1 MEERIENYFEQQLSD
16 TEKAQFEA
24 DLKSDP
30 ELADAVAFYLVSK
43 DAASQA
49 AKAKKLTERHAEWQS
64 LKKPEHTFTSL
75 RTWYAVAA
83 AVALVCFASLWYWM
97 TPANNDIQQLAD
109 GYVIENFTTLSV
121 QMGGSEGNG
130 GDSIQLAINNYNN
143 GQYATSK
150 TICEN
155 ILKRDPENAEAK
167 KIAGIVSLKQQNYD
181 KAIDYFHELGE
192 QKNLY
197 SNPGKFYEA
206 IALLKSG
213 LPLNKKKAEKLLQ
226 EVIDGNLEGKAEAE
240 KWLGL

>member
-1 MEERIENYFEQQLSD
+1 MEWCHS
-16 TEKAQFEA
+16 
-24 DLKSDP
+24 
-30 ELADAVAFYLVSK
+30 
-43 DAASQA
+43 
-49 AKAKKLTERHAEWQS
+49 
-64 LKKPEHTFTSL
+64 
-75 RTWYAVAA
+75 
-83 AVALVCFASLWYWM
+83 
-97 TPANNDIQQLAD
+97 
-109 GYVIENFTTLSV
+109 
-121 QMGGSEGNG
+121 
-130 GDSIQLAINNYNN
+130 AINWR
-143 GQYATSK
+143 GVRSICWSISSK